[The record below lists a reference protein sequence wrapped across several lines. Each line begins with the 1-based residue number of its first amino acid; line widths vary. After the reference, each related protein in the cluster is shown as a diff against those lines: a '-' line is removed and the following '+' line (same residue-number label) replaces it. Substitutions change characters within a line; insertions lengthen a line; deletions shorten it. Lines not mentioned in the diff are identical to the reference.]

1 MHAAEEFVMELNNSW
16 AIRRIVVLD
25 FFARKF
31 HGLATDN
38 GHYARGGNM
47 GVAHGATPE

>member
-1 MHAAEEFVMELNNSW
+1 MHAAEDFVMELNNPW

-31 HGLATDN
+31 RDLTTDN
-38 GHYARGGNM
+38 GHSPREGKM
-47 GVAHGATPE
+47 GVSHGATPE